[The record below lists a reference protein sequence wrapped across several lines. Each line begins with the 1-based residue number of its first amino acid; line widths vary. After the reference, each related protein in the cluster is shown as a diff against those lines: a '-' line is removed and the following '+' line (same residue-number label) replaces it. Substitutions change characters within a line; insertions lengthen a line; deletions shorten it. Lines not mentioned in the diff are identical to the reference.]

1 MNITNI
7 KGHTTTLFN
16 IRHIRP
22 KRLDADT
29 WELEVS
35 PIADASLRPDEYVP
49 LIAVTVTPAEIGR
62 IVQVAPH
69 LFTSPER
76 AREIAART
84 EQVENGPNVPM
95 SE

>member
-1 MNITNI
+1 MNITTNT
-7 KGHTTTLFN
+7 GHTTTLFN

-49 LIAVTVTPAEIGR
+49 LIAVTVTSAEFERIARAAPQLFSKSPA
-62 IVQVAPH
+62 
-69 LFTSPER
+69 
-76 AREIAART
+76 
-84 EQVENGPNVPM
+84 GPNC
-95 SE
+95 